1 MGQSAEQKELAGMEK
16 VLNVESADRQ
26 KIAAFQ
32 SEALQ
37 KWSHV
42 HKIAYGNAK
51 DQLQKMEKVKKAVQ
65 GEMLNEHE
73 ILLTKD
79 EEIQRLK
86 LALNLATNPQAQHAV
101 HKAESKEQQLE
112 HELKKSA
119 TELKGAE
126 DRRQELRHLIA
137 KAEQDHD
144 QHKEITY
151 GAEVQDLVVSIKRG
165 KLHVQALKM
174 ALEKA
179 RSDVKAAD
187 TKAENVQ
194 PGTPAAEAVAQATH
208 QSEDKDH
215 KAADEGSAP
224 ATIDKSPKLKSL
236 EDQLHA
242 EEEKL
247 AQAKEAEE
255 AKALNKSEEALKKQ
269 KASLQAEEN
278 KDNKSPQEPLEPQS
292 APKQPSPSSES
303 EDRAQQAAN
312 QAQKLLVVGKQT
324 EKDVNKAAA
333 TGEVPTRLGESIQE
347 KRASLLKAELQ
358 LKKQQ
363 SLLLKVEGDNA

>member
-101 HKAESKEQQLE
+101 HKAESKE
-112 HELKKSA
+112 
-119 TELKGAE
+119 
-126 DRRQELRHLIA
+126 QELRHLIA

-269 KASLQAEEN
+269 KASLQAEEK

-312 QAQKLLVVGKQT
+312 QAQKLLVVGKQS